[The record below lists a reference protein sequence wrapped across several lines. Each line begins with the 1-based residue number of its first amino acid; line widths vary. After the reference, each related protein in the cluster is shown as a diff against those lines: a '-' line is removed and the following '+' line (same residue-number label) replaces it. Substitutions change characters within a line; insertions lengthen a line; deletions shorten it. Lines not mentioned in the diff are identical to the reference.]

1 MQIVLTLDDSINFIE
16 AVGMAEAFE
25 AGGEY
30 PWCKRADVRSF
41 ACGER
46 TPEETGSASLQPTTE
61 PMPKL
66 PLVNRAFHDGHA
78 AGLVHAPVDLAYEE
92 WQLRQ

>member
-46 TPEETGSASLQPTTE
+46 TPEETGSASLQPTT
-61 PMPKL
+61 PQSTKKGACGCGSTKYGADHL
-66 PLVNRAFHDGHA
+66 P
-78 AGLVHAPVDLAYEE
+78 
-92 WQLRQ
+92 